1 MLSVGQEFRQ
11 EAAQGLEQIEQ
22 SILDN
27 SLPKQELLD
36 LIFRVIHTIK
46 GNALMV
52 GFKDLATA
60 AHELEQ
66 RIGDLK
72 SRAALTQAD
81 LNAILQ
87 ESDKLALML
96 DQSDET
102 AQSLSQQGAF
112 GILGAGAGAGV
123 DPSAG
128 KDLNAGWGVDLSAGA
143 GSNAWVNSGARSITG
158 ALACKDTLHVSM
170 RAQKSLA
177 GFDLAGFLQDLDA
190 NFKLGEFFTDT
201 TDLAPLESFQDPLLL
216 GFEFNI
222 QAAQVQEAKDYLA
235 RFGEFFSVDVFACG
249 ISKAAAGELYKTRP
263 HLLKT
268 LAAQGVFASEQPA
281 EPQEFK
287 KFARIEVEK
296 IDKIISLMQE
306 MAILNASVQNSLSAS
321 APSELKEKIFKLS
334 MHFKELHEL
343 SLQTRMIPIGEIFE
357 RFKRSVYELSSALGK
372 SVFLELAGTKTQ
384 IDKTIAGHLKDP
396 LMHLIR
402 NSLDHAIEPPQVR
415 EQLGKN
421 KTARLL
427 LSAEYENGYVHI
439 RVEDD
444 GAGIDLERIRQA
456 SAARGLILPG
466 AKLSQSELLNL
477 MFLPGLSTARTVSNI
492 SGRGVGLDVVKKN
505 IDDLRGSISIQT
517 KKGAGTR
524 FDIFLP
530 PSLAITQG
538 FFFRQGGVLFAIGL
552 ESISE
557 CVALEDLG
565 SFAADPSRWSLGGL
579 GAAGRQDLS
588 RQGTGL
594 SSAQDLS
601 GADGLISSVWIPL
614 TGGAGASG
622 GGGGASGKILGG
634 AKIQAGVAISDEI
647 LAGVQI
653 CSGADLSAGAA
664 NGASGANATPGN
676 ELKVI
681 DLESFFGLKSQATRR
696 NAVVVR
702 HKENVFAIATD
713 ELLGEAQ
720 MVIKPLGK
728 YFNERGVI
736 DSVAMLGGTEIALIL
751 DLPKLIAQNK

>member
-96 DQSDET
+96 DQSDEA

-112 GILGAGAGAGV
+112 GILGAGALAGA
-123 DPSAG
+123 DP
-128 KDLNAGWGVDLSAGA
+128 SAGA
-143 GSNAWVNSGARSITG
+143 GSNAWANSGARSITG
-158 ALACKDTLHVSM
+158 APACKDTLHVSM
-170 RAQKSLA
+170 RAQKSLS
-177 GFDLAGFLQDLDA
+177 GFDLVGFLQDLDA

-222 QAAQVQEAKDYLA
+222 QAAQVQDAKDYLA

-268 LAAQGVFASEQPA
+268 LAAQGVFTSEQPA

-415 EQLGKN
+415 ERLGKN

-466 AKLSQSELLNL
+466 ATLSQSELLNL

-594 SSAQDLS
+594 SSAEDLS
-601 GADGLISSVWIPL
+601 GADGLISSVWIPR
-614 TGGAGASG
+614 TGGAAASGGGAGADV
-622 GGGGASGKILGG
+622 GAGGKILGG

-664 NGASGANATPGN
+664 SGASGANATLGN

-681 DLESFFGLKSQATRR
+681 DLESFFGLKSQAARR